1 MLTLAAIQKSTLSVK
16 FGFSIDNDT
25 VQAILGNPV
34 NFETEIPKYN
44 VPLVIAPAISQAK
57 VFDPAKPAYI
67 GVSVSEDKKYINL
80 TLTNVKPDN
89 DIEKNK
95 PIMALFTTRYDD
107 KDRKTIEADA
117 LKAVNALYTAK
128 K

>member
-1 MLTLAAIQKSTLSVK
+1 MLTLATIQKSTLSVK

-34 NFETEIPKYN
+34 SFETEIPKYN

-67 GVSVSEDKKYINL
+67 SVSDDKKFINL

-107 KDRKTIEADA
+107 KDRKAIEADA